1 MNVILELDCKEVA
14 RFEYGSHAMWAARW
28 LSMEDD
34 RLWAVID
41 EREGQSGRT
50 VIEYRNGK
58 AY

>member
-14 RFEYGSHAMWAARW
+14 RFEYGSHAMWAARL
-28 LSMEDD
+28 LSLEDD
-34 RLWAVID
+34 RLWTVTD
-41 EREGQSGRT
+41 KREREREPT

>member
-1 MNVILELDCKEVA
+1 MKVILELDCKEVA

-28 LSMEDD
+28 LSLEDD
-34 RLWAVID
+34 RLWTVID
-41 EREGQSGRT
+41 EREGHSAT